1 MDQEL
6 RNKLR
11 RAVNE
16 LRTVLEES
24 VYEQLE
30 STYGILRDGRL
41 VPVEDVPPLRANDEL
56 RRRRQEIEQAIR
68 HEEALLEGQ
77 DRTARAVEKF
87 VRESA
92 FTTLNRLAA
101 LKLMERRKLVPT
113 CISHGPESDGFR
125 LFREIAP
132 GLAHSQADGGYR
144 LFIELLFDD
153 IAHGVRVLFDRTL
166 PTSYLFPDGQTLRK
180 VLGILNDEKLSPV
193 WDEDEALGW
202 VYQYFTPK
210 ELRDKAR
217 KESDAP
223 RNSYELAFR
232 NQFYTPEY
240 VVRFLAENTLGRLW
254 WEIYPETSLVERE
267 FLLYRPGE
275 RPPEREPCD
284 PRRLRILDPAC
295 GSGHFLH
302 YCFDLLEVIY
312 REAYELGA
320 ETGHRAHAAGAQLR
334 ADYPDEKE
342 FKRAIP
348 KLILEH
354 NLWGIDI
361 DLRATQLTALSLY
374 LRAKRAHPEAEIT
387 RVNAILAAPIPGD
400 SAQLEAFL
408 ATLDGVQDGP
418 ALKLLLRRITE
429 ELGLL
434 AGEAGSLLKPEG
446 AIRRHVE
453 DLKENVREAR
463 AGRQL
468 ALDGFL
474 PPAFEQAELPLERM
488 PTEAFWHQAEG
499 KLLELLRDYAQRAET
514 NGVARRLFAD
524 DVAHGIAFVD
534 ALMQQYD
541 VILMNPPFGAA
552 SRPSKAY
559 VDKTYPITKHD
570 LYAAFVERGLGLLRA
585 GGFLG
590 AITSRTGFFL
600 SSFQKWRKEILL
612 EKTDIIAFADL
623 GYGVLD
629 TAMVETAAY
638 VLRKR
643 EAK

>member
-30 STYGILRDGRL
+30 STYGILRDGLL

-56 RRRRQEIEQAIR
+56 RRRRREIEQAIR
-68 HEEALLEGQ
+68 HEEVLLEGM

-101 LKLMERRKLVPT
+101 LKLMERRGLVPT
-113 CISHGPESDGFR
+113 CISHGRESEGFR

-153 IAHGVRVLFDRTL
+153 IAHDVRVLFDRTL
-166 PTSYLFPDGQTLRK
+166 PTSYVFPDEQTLRK
-180 VLGILNDEKLSPV
+180 VLGILNDEELSPV

-217 KESDAP
+217 KENRGTP
-223 RNSYELAFR
+223 RNSYELAFQ

-254 WEIYPETSLVERE
+254 WEIYPETSLIERE
-267 FLLYRPGE
+267 FMVHRPGE
-275 RPPEREPCD
+275 RPPAREVRD
-284 PRRLRILDPAC
+284 PREIRILDPAC

-312 REAYELGA
+312 REAYDLGA
-320 ETGHRAHAAGAQLR
+320 RTDHPACAAGQRLR
-334 ADYPDEKE
+334 ADFPDREE
-342 FKRAIP
+342 FEREIP
-348 KLILEH
+348 RLILEH

-374 LRAKRAHPEAEIT
+374 LRAKRAHPEAEIK
-387 RVNAILAAPIPGD
+387 RVNAVLAAPIPGD
-400 SAQLEAFL
+400 SEQLEAFL
-408 ATLDGVQDGP
+408 ATLDGERDGQ
-418 ALKLLLRRITE
+418 ALKLLLRKITD

-434 AGEAGSLLKPEG
+434 AGEAGSLLKPES

-453 DLKENVREAR
+453 DLKAIVTTAR

-474 PPAFEQAELPLERM
+474 PPAVEQGELPLDRA
-488 PTEAFWHQAEG
+488 PTEAFWQQVEQ
-499 KLLELLRDYAQRAET
+499 KLLELLRGYAQRAET

-534 ALMQQYD
+534 ALMQKYD
-541 VILMNPPFGAA
+541 VVLMNPPFGAA

-559 VDKTYPITKHD
+559 IDKTYPRTKND
-570 LYAAFVERGLGLLRA
+570 LYAAFVERGLELLKSRGL
-585 GGFLG
+585 LG

-600 SSFQKWRKEILL
+600 SSFQKWREEILL
-612 EKTDIIAFADL
+612 QETDIIAFADL

-638 VLRKR
+638 VLKKR
-643 EAK
+643 G